1 MKQGFEMRSNYTMKL
16 GALALAAGLAT
27 QVQAAPVRVV
37 VSIENLAP
45 VNSVSFA
52 PLRFGF
58 NHGTFDAFNEG
69 AAAMAPIISVAEGGS
84 GADWFPAFAAADP
97 TAVLGSIMGAL
108 TPGATASSL
117 SFDIDTAINQ
127 FFTFA
132 SMVIPS
138 NDLFIGNDDP
148 DEYRLF
154 DAAGN
159 LLLNTIEVSGG
170 EIWNAGSEAADP
182 ANAAFVVGGTNANRT
197 AENGIVGFSFSELS
211 VFNGLTTAAGYT
223 FSNAGLANNTPI
235 YRIRFSAQAIPEP
248 TTFGLMS
255 ASLLGFAGWRR
266 RRTATHIA

>member
-1 MKQGFEMRSNYTMKL
+1 MRSKYLSKFSVF
-16 GALALAAGLAT
+16 ALAAGLAT
-27 QVQAAPVRVV
+27 TAQAAPVRVV

-58 NHGTFDAFNEG
+58 NNGTFDAFNEG
-69 AAAMAPIISVAEGGS
+69 EAANASIVSVAEGGS
-84 GADWFPAFAAADP
+84 GSAWFPAFAAADP
-97 TAVLGSIMGAL
+97 TAVLGSIMGPL
-108 TPGATASSL
+108 TPGQTRSSM

-132 SMVIPS
+132 AMVVPS
-138 NDLFIGNDDP
+138 NDLFIGNDEAN
-148 DEYRLF
+148 EYHLF

-170 EIWNAGSEAADP
+170 EIWNAGSEKADP
-182 ANAAFVVGGTNANRT
+182 LNAAFVVGGTNANRT
-197 AENGIVGFSFSELS
+197 PENGVVGFSFSELG

-223 FSNAGLANNTPI
+223 FSDAGLTNSTPI
-235 YRIRFSAQAIPEP
+235 YRISFSAAAIPEP
-248 TTFGLMS
+248 ATFGLMS

-266 RRTATHIA
+266 RTAAQTA